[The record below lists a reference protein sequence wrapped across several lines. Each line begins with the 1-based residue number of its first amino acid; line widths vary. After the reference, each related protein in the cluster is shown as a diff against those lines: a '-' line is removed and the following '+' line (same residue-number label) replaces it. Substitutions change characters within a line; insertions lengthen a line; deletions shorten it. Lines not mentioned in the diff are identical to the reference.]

1 MAIFSNKIKEVSFLN
16 ADKTLVEVLY
26 NENNNT
32 VSYLIPVDFKNSDF
46 KELMSEIDLE
56 QIEKNTKDKRKI
68 YKQQLKTYLNN
79 VTDALK
85 YQAENSDEK
94 FLERLEKFLFEFN
107 EKDDE
112 LLFKLKLKMF
122 ESTRLKSCNDT
133 EKKSKIRTAT
143 TPVQLIKEFE
153 NI

>member
-107 EKDDE
+107 
-112 LLFKLKLKMF
+112 
-122 ESTRLKSCNDT
+122 
-133 EKKSKIRTAT
+133 
-143 TPVQLIKEFE
+143 
-153 NI
+153 

>member
-46 KELMSEIDLE
+46 KELISEIDLE

>member
-16 ADKTLVEVLY
+16 VDKTLVEVLY

-32 VSYLIPVDFKNSDF
+32 VSYLIPVDFQNSDF
-46 KELMSEIDLE
+46 KELISEIDLE

-107 EKDDE
+107 GKDDE

-122 ESTRLKSCNDT
+122 ESSRLKSCNDT

>member
-1 MAIFSNKIKEVSFLN
+1 MISFENNFFANAIFVQPENKILEEMTDDVAELVL
-16 ADKTLVEVLY
+16 ADNRLQTQAISIASYQGSSVLADY
-26 NENNNT
+26 
-32 VSYLIPVDFKNSDF
+32 S
-46 KELMSEIDLE
+46 
-56 QIEKNTKDKRKI
+56 Q
-68 YKQQLKTYLNN
+68 
-79 VTDALK
+79 
-85 YQAENSDEK
+85 

-107 EKDDE
+107 GKDDE

-122 ESTRLKSCNDT
+122 ESSRLKSCNDA